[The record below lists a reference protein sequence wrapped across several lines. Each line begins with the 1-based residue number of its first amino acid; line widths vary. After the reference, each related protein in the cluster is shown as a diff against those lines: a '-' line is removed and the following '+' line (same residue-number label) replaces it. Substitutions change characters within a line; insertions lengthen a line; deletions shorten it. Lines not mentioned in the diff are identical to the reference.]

1 MADSSGAP
9 SAAFADSPS
18 SVVVGWPCSSLSCV
32 DILDESCTGFSS
44 TLSNEVLLTWV
55 DIAAA
60 GVDTR
65 PLLEYEIEMVVIR
78 VGGTVDRV

>member
-9 SAAFADSPS
+9 SAAFAESLS

-44 TLSNEVLLTWV
+44 TLSNELLLTWV
-55 DIAAA
+55 DIEVTS
-60 GVDTR
+60 VDAR
-65 PLLEYEIEMVVIR
+65 PLLECEIETVITQS
-78 VGGTVDRV
+78 GGSVDRV